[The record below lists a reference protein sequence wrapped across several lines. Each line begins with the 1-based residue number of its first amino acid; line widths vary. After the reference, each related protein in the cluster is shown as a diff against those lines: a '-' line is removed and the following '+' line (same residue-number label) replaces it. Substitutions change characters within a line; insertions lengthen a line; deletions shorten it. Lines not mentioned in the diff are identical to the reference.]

1 MSSIEVSG
9 VWPQALAHDSLICWL
24 SHSIKFRDIFKLNSI
39 LSKKASMDDKN
50 FLIDAVTNRQVAE
63 KLREQVVHLH
73 IILLF
78 DFALEPI
85 ELVQILRLV
94 VASRHKH
101 VLGVGCFPGQEGEN
115 DLHRER
121 AAVYEVAIEKI
132 GVSLWGVS
140 INLEDIKQIVELAM
154 DVTTHCDFL
163 IFRDIDVDQ
172 TLVLLKDLTASEDDH
187 HGVFAMQNLLSLL
200 IFHELLNPLP
210 VYLVSTVKSRTR
222 VWSFNFNLI

>member
-1 MSSIEVSG
+1 
-9 VWPQALAHDSLICWL
+9 
-24 SHSIKFRDIFKLNSI
+24 
-39 LSKKASMDDKN
+39 MDDKN

-73 IILLF
+73 IILFF

-132 GVSLWGVS
+132 GVSL
-140 INLEDIKQIVELAM
+140 
-154 DVTTHCDFL
+154 
-163 IFRDIDVDQ
+163 
-172 TLVLLKDLTASEDDH
+172 
-187 HGVFAMQNLLSLL
+187 
-200 IFHELLNPLP
+200 
-210 VYLVSTVKSRTR
+210 
-222 VWSFNFNLI
+222 